1 MGRLNMKPNWDKI
14 KFIALKAFLVLV
26 FLLMPG
32 IRGYK
37 NLQVWEYVL
46 FVALPIV
53 WIIFFWK
60 KDSDKQSE
68 HEIAP

>member
-1 MGRLNMKPNWDKI
+1 MKPNWDKI

>member
-1 MGRLNMKPNWDKI
+1 MKANWEKL
-14 KFIALKAFLVLV
+14 KFIALKAFCVLI

-46 FVALPIV
+46 FVAFPIV

-60 KDSDKQSE
+60 KDSGKKFED
-68 HEIAP
+68 EITP